1 MSEYEK
7 HGQTHL
13 PRAPRPAGTVRT
25 LLSVLRTHHGPRS
38 PSAWPGSGFAGSR
51 RARGGRARLCWRT
64 APSLRGRGLRG
75 RTVSMHKPL
84 LLIWPWFISACCLGF
99 CKHDRAPIVL
109 YPISSTWA
117 LVIKLYANYLS
128 QTAVRAN
135 NDRLIT
141 LKDLF
146 GKLLIRVFFF
156 SFFLFHMTFSWW
168 KRRRRR
174 RKKRTVVS
182 YRQWWWQR
190 H

>member
-38 PSAWPGSGFAGSR
+38 PSAWPGSGFAWSR

-84 LLIWPWFISACCLGF
+84 LLIWPWFISACWLGF

-156 SFFLFHMTFSWW
+156 LSSFFTRPSADG
-168 KRRRRR
+168 KEEEEEE
-174 RKKRTVVS
+174 KKGL
-182 YRQWWWQR
+182 
-190 H
+190 